1 MFNMR
6 ENYKIVLLMMKK
18 LVKLIKEKLKLQFSK
33 LKWKNDSNIENGK
46 KIALESYF
54 SNVKLLKITGIR
66 FEKVIEFGESKKIT
80 I

>member
-18 LVKLIKEKLKLQFSK
+18 LVKLIKEKLQFSK